1 MSVLIKGMKKPK
13 DCQSCV
19 LNYEDTEVYCFAL
32 HRYLSEAE
40 KECPLAEVPES
51 HGRLIDADK
60 LMAENERFYI
70 PRFAI
75 SESPT
80 VIEAEEQEHEYDT
93 KG

>member
-13 DCQSCV
+13 ACGLCRLCLDDSRIANGYCMIFHRAVNMS
-19 LNYEDTEVYCFAL
+19 EVD
-32 HRYLSEAE
+32 
-40 KECPLAEVPES
+40 KNCPLVEVPEP

-80 VIEAEEQEHEYDT
+80 VIEAEEQEHE
-93 KG
+93 

>member
-1 MSVLIKGMKKPK
+1 MSSILIKGADMPENCGICNAIYHGVICHVVFKSLEERPK
-13 DCQSCV
+13 
-19 LNYEDTEVYCFAL
+19 N
-32 HRYLSEAE
+32 
-40 KECPLAEVPES
+40 CPLVKVPEP

-80 VIEAEEQEHEYDT
+80 VIEAEGEHEDNH
-93 KG
+93 